1 MKLYRKPAS
10 PMIEKRVLDRSVA
23 DNDYLCQVSKQ
34 VSCGAC
40 CGLYNVADHSKA
52 KLTDILAERT
62 EHFAAVKRQA
72 QAILDFGQQV
82 IAGLDQS
89 RPFAGFHHCP
99 FVGLIGRD
107 LSRVGCL
114 LHPLSTG
121 NGGIDFRGLSYY
133 GGMACRVYFCPSCR
147 ELSSD
152 IKKCVRKIT
161 DNWYEYGLIVTESR
175 LLNGFFNEVAARAG
189 MPIMAERILESR
201 FAGDAVRHFLQLKID
216 WPFRSNSAS
225 GPCNY
230 FFTDKR
236 YPRSATEYNFSAG
249 GPSRYDAI
257 FRELDSAFGSASELH
272 RAERIIENLI
282 DRTVAGVL
290 ATNGAGRQNRLN

>member
-1 MKLYRKPAS
+1 MSR
-10 PMIEKRVLDRSVA
+10 LDRSVA

-40 CGLYNVADHSKA
+40 CGLYNVVDHSKA
-52 KLTDILAERT
+52 KLTDILAERS
-62 EHFAAVKRQA
+62 ERFASVKRQE
-72 QAILDFGQQV
+72 QAILDFGQLV
-82 IAGLDQS
+82 IDGLDQN
-89 RPFAGFHHCP
+89 RPFADFHHCP

-114 LHPLSTG
+114 LHPLSKG
-121 NGGIDFRGLSYY
+121 NDGIDFRGLSYY

-147 ELSSD
+147 DLSSD
-152 IKKCVRKIT
+152 IKKCVRESVA
-161 DNWYEYGLIVTESR
+161 NWYEYGLIVTESR
-175 LLNGFFNEVAARAG
+175 LLTGFFNEVAARAG
-189 MPIMAERILESR
+189 MPVKAEKILESR
-201 FAGDAVRHFLQLKID
+201 LAGDAVRDFLRLKID
-216 WPFRSNSAS
+216 WPFRSRSVS

-236 YPRSATEYNFSAG
+236 YPRSPAEYDDGAG

-272 RAERIIENLI
+272 RAERTIEHLI
-282 DRTVAGVL
+282 DQSVAGIK
-290 ATNGAGRQNRLN
+290 